1 MDIGA
6 LRVLSLGDGGTEVDE
21 QFVACVREASFAE
34 AMDQMADEEVAR
46 VQLAKRCDGLGCSI
60 WRHKTRTC

>member
-21 QFVACVREASFAE
+21 QFVARLREASFAE
-34 AMDQMADEEVAR
+34 AMDQMADEEVA
-46 VQLAKRCDGLGCSI
+46 KSS
-60 WRHKTRTC
+60 T